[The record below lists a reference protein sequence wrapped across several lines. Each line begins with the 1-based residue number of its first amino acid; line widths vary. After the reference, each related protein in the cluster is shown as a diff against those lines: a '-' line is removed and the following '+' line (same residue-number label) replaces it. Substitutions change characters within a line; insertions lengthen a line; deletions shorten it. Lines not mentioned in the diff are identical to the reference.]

1 MMWVGFACLWF
12 SSIYMLRTRA
22 SSFVETMKKKDRR
35 RVASLQNRLNQNF
48 IFSEKNRILLMYIFL
63 PFLWIKIIEHLRYQK
78 FQRQLLIL
86 IPSIS
91 SMLRAGHGIEK
102 SLSEVK
108 KTIPPPMCDEIQLM
122 LNEMQLGAPLD
133 ESLLRLKDRFKSDNL
148 QMFVYAV
155 IISRKLG
162 SSLSEAIDHI
172 AVNVMEKEKLKQQI
186 MALTSQGKMQSYIAV
201 CMPFMLG
208 FVLQWISPGYFDLL
222 FSTTLG
228 KLSIVYSIVSM
239 SVGLFWI
246 YKISHKEYL

>member
-12 SSIYMLRTRA
+12 SLIYMLRARA
-22 SSFVETMKKKDRR
+22 LSFVKIMKEKDRK
-35 RVASLQNRLNQNF
+35 RVASLQSRLNQNF

-63 PFLWIKIIEHLRYQK
+63 PFLWVKIIEFRRYQK
-78 FQRQLLIL
+78 FQKQLLIL

-108 KTIPPPMCDEIQLM
+108 KTLPSPMCDEIQLM
-122 LNEMQLGAPLD
+122 LNEMQLGAPL
-133 ESLLRLKDRFKSDNL
+133 EETLHRLNNRFKSDNL
-148 QMFVYAV
+148 HMFVYAI

-186 MALTSQGKMQSYIAV
+186 FALTSQGKMQSYIAV
-201 CMPFMLG
+201 SMPFMLG
-208 FVLQWISPGYFDLL
+208 FVLHWVSPGYFDLL
-222 FSTTLG
+222 FSTNIG
-228 KLSIVYSIVSM
+228 KLSIAYSLISM
-239 SVGLFWI
+239 SIGLFWI